1 MIDKRRVLALLRARL
16 DDSLRSF
23 AASQGEV
30 QAGAVHEET
39 RQEDPKDTR
48 AIEATYLARG
58 LAERVELLQEAIGR
72 IARFRLVA
80 FGPAAPIDA
89 GALVGLS
96 EEDGSEAI
104 YFIVPVAGGESLE
117 VDGKTVKT
125 LTPAS
130 PLGRALIGKQPDDEI
145 ELQLPGKRLL
155 ATIGWVR

>member
-1 MIDKRRVLALLRARL
+1 VIDKRRVLALLRARL

-30 QAGAVHEET
+30 QAGAVHEEA

-48 AIEATYLARG
+48 GIEASYLARG

-72 IARFRLVA
+72 LARLHLA
-80 FGPAAPIDA
+80 EFGPEDPIAP

-96 EEDGSEAI
+96 EEDGSEAV
-104 YFIVPVAGGESLE
+104 YFVVPVAGGERLD
-117 VDGKTVKT
+117 VDGATVRT

-130 PLGRALIGKQPDDEI
+130 PLGRALVGKERDDEI

-155 ATIGWVR
+155 ATIDWVR